1 MIATLRDYMKQYQ
14 SRLLRPFDS
23 PANHTGSVAPIA
35 QAQEQPV
42 PGMVVDPVMSQS
54 AAEERF
60 FTEQVASGF
69 QVMHSGV
76 VETAAD
82 EANLRLFQE
91 QNQLPGV
98 SELSDPHGWDAQLG
112 YPELQQQAGD
122 TSAPEPMPHPAMFGL
137 GGW

>member
-14 SRLLRPFDS
+14 SRLLRPSSS
-23 PANHTGSVAPIA
+23 PANHTGSLAPVA
-35 QAQEQPV
+35 QTQEQPM

-69 QVMHSGV
+69 QVMQSGI
-76 VETAAD
+76 VEFASD

-91 QNQLPGV
+91 QNQLSDV
-98 SELSDPHGWDAQLG
+98 AEISDPHGWDAQLG

-122 TSAPEPMPHPAMFGL
+122 APNPMPHPAMFGL